1 MIEKFASSEGYEF
14 RPIDR
19 TFNNHKLYMFEKT
32 SIFIDDNIV
41 YKKKGENW
49 FPTAI
54 EDILS

>member
-1 MIEKFASSEGYEF
+1 
-14 RPIDR
+14 
-19 TFNNHKLYMFEKT
+19 MFEKT